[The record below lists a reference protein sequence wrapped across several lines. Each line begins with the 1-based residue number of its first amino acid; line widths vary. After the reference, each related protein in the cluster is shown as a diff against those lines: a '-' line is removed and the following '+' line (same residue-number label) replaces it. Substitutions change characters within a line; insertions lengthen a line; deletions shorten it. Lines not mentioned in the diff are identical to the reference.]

1 MRKLLIIIGLLIYS
15 GNLFNILAQED
26 KEVFIDQFAF
36 KLERLSENAYE
47 NEYFVT
53 LKLNKGTSYKFK
65 ITNNQDNLP
74 GLAVIELL
82 DTNEIILTNVLNEKY
97 FENVNFVC
105 NKTGFYDILIK
116 YKDEKPGHSIIDIF
130 MLQ

>member
-1 MRKLLIIIGLLIYS
+1 MLIIIGLLVYS
-15 GNLFNILAQED
+15 GNLYTILAQSN
-26 KEVFIDQFAF
+26 KEVFVDQFAF

-74 GLAVIELL
+74 GMAVIELL
-82 DTNEIILTNVLNEKY
+82 DSNELILTNVLNEKY
-97 FENVNFVC
+97 FEDVNFVC

-116 YKDEKPGHSIIDIF
+116 YQDEKPGHSILDIF